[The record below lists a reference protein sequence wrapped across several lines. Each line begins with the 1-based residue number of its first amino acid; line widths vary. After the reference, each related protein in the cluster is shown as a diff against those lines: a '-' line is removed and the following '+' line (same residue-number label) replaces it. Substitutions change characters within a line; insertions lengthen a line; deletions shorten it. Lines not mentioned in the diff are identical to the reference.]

1 MKNVREEMHALLN
14 VFGKNELDRPSLVK
28 NFPRYKEAKQAIL
41 TLAEVLW
48 ESDEKAKVNIVEEMG
63 TAISLHAESPLIA
76 TFDLGRLSAS
86 LSKATR
92 IEIFP
97 AAGGIGMCVI
107 FDGVFIKPETN

>member
-1 MKNVREEMHALLN
+1 MENLSKDMHALLN
-14 VFGKNELDRPSLVK
+14 IFGKNELDTPSLIK

-41 TLAEVLW
+41 TLAEILW
-48 ESDEKAKVNIVEEMG
+48 ESDEKAKVNILEELG
-63 TAISLHAESPLIA
+63 TALSLHVESPLIA
-76 TFDLGRLSAS
+76 TGDLERFSDS

-107 FDGVFIKPETN
+107 FDGVFIKPEN